1 MGESGDSVE
10 RVGGTGSTSGAGDEA
25 GDGAGDEEAD
35 GGGGTGGAEEAS
47 EVAAAEDASE
57 VSGGADVGAD
67 GADSAG
73 RLDGPV
79 RPGES
84 SGGGGPSR
92 RTGGR
97 ADGTGPTDR
106 PGPAVDSSS
115 PAASGGGPRSE
126 PCDPLTPAVPPRR
139 ALYAMGSQG
148 GGTGGERARPARVPG
163 GRALPDAQQ
172 LGRALRPLRRSRD
185 HPHRT
190 VTDIEAT
197 VRLAAETG
205 FLDVVSRPEQERCRS
220 AVLLVDCSPSMQVWG
235 PLAAELRALLARSTV
250 FRSVHILPVD
260 PQNLSGPAGR
270 RRSAGAAVTF
280 LLTDGTSPGWR
291 SPQAVRALAA
301 WGRRGPLAVLNP
313 LPRRLWRGT
322 ALDARPR
329 LVAAPGEFDPL
340 GRLIVCDA
348 LSGERDPEADGLLA
362 LPVLHPTASALE
374 QWAGLLT
381 RPGVPH
387 LIETALLD
395 EAPPACAGPAVPQ
408 GTAEELLSH
417 FRGAFSPEAYRLAVR
432 LSAIRPLTTPLMQLV
447 RAATMRDAGPTHVAE
462 ILLGGLLERTD
473 QARDAAA
480 AHTLDRALGA
490 PAPGHL
496 VQPVY
501 DFRPGVRELLFSGLG
516 AEEAVE
522 VVEAVGR
529 SLEPYMGR
537 LPDFP
542 VLMGDEEG
550 ELRLQASARAFA
562 VLASPVLERMGG
574 VVPELTDHPVPA
586 QRRAVPMPPRFGVL
600 GPVRAWRGATPLALG
615 GPEEQALL
623 AALLLRP
630 GHSAAATELIP
641 DLWGASPPRDALTS
655 LYACAARL
663 NAALGADSGAGTGA
677 DPGADPGPDL
687 LVREQGGGYALRRPD
702 GSAPVLDLDLDRA
715 EQLVGRARRAED
727 PAVAR
732 QLRHEA
738 LALWDGASLAGLP
751 GPFAA
756 AQRARLERWR
766 SDLANG
772 HHRPLAEEPAPDP
785 AGPRADAVAL
795 PPAPEPFA
803 GRTEHLS
810 RLAAG
815 LTGGTSDAP
824 PCHLIHGPAGAGK
837 TALALRVAHEVADH
851 FPDGQLFLDLRGSA
865 AEAEDRVTATGALE
879 ALLRAL
885 GVPAGD
891 IPLWRE
897 GRAALYRSLLA
908 ERRVLVVLDDVPAG
922 EALGAV
928 VDGSA
933 GIDAPAPA
941 DAPFAAGS
949 DAPDAAASV
958 PPATETPDPRD
969 GSAASDAPAAS
980 SDVAATSA
988 PSPLAPPL
996 PGRTGAPGGRGGGSA
1011 ILITGRGSPP
1021 PAPLTPLAPPAEA
1034 VELAALTPA
1043 EAQELFTDPGPA
1055 ALRWLDAQLSP
1066 AARRAFRLL
1075 AVVDT
1080 AGASSADLS
1089 SGAAAALLDTT
1100 AERTHSLLDE
1110 LCSVDALHKAGAG
1123 RYRHTGQ
1130 LRRLACR
1137 SAGQELSEAAR
1148 DEALVRLLT
1157 WYLAMGRRVHAL
1169 RCPGD
1174 RMLHDLARVP
1184 SEGPRP
1190 VATDRERAL
1199 ATWAEETPRLLALV
1213 RRAALRTP
1221 GIVRQAA
1228 DLLLLAQVTADSGAL
1243 SAAYEPAA
1251 RTVAARAAR
1260 DGDARAEGRARVALA
1275 EAYLTLG
1282 KCAEAEP
1289 EARRA
1294 EQLADRSGDPLTR
1307 FRAPYARG
1315 LIALHQG
1322 QYDIAEGQL
1331 TAAWEQCRRRNDQL
1345 GEADALAALARLWA
1359 ATGNSGDAVLFAER
1373 SVGVHRRLADGTA
1386 RLAHGRYALSEAL
1399 SAAGRH
1405 TEALRELFQALPLF
1419 EEDRQ
1424 RLWAG
1429 RTRCRT
1435 AEAMVALI
1443 RPGEAVTAAEDAAKR
1458 LLVPG
1463 GERWRA
1469 DALTALGHAE
1479 TALGRKQSAQAHW
1492 REALAVH
1499 EEFGT
1504 PGAHT
1509 LRALLRDKEDTPT
1522 TGPRRPGPSRTAD
1535 LARTG
1540 TTLRDLTAAL
1550 RTLTDHLRLQP
1561 PTDKP
1566 DDHPSGPPTPLQ
1578 TLVSLDTIESELTT
1592 TLTDF
1597 PHHIRPPRTTL
1608 HHLRTSLESLTSP
1621 QSFPTPSPAIAEA
1634 AAAVRELARRMAP

>member
-1 MGESGDSVE
+1 
-10 RVGGTGSTSGAGDEA
+10 
-25 GDGAGDEEAD
+25 
-35 GGGGTGGAEEAS
+35 
-47 EVAAAEDASE
+47 
-57 VSGGADVGAD
+57 
-67 GADSAG
+67 
-73 RLDGPV
+73 
-79 RPGES
+79 
-84 SGGGGPSR
+84 
-92 RTGGR
+92 
-97 ADGTGPTDR
+97 
-106 PGPAVDSSS
+106 
-115 PAASGGGPRSE
+115 
-126 PCDPLTPAVPPRR
+126 
-139 ALYAMGSQG
+139 MGSQG

-172 LGRALRPLRRSRD
+172 LGRALRPLRRTRD

-250 FRSVHILPVD
+250 FRSVRILPVD
-260 PQNLSGPAGR
+260 PQDPSGPAGR

-600 GPVRAWRGATPLALG
+600 GPVRAWRAATPLVLG

-630 GHSAAATELIP
+630 GHCAAATELIP

-655 LYACAARL
+655 LYACASRL
-663 NAALGADSGAGTGA
+663 NAALSADSGAGTGA
-677 DPGADPGPDL
+677 DPVAAPGPDL

-732 QLRHEA
+732 QLRDEA

-885 GVPAGD
+885 GVPAGH

-908 ERRVLVVLDDVPAG
+908 ERRVLIVLDDAADAEAFDADAADVS
-922 EALGAV
+922 EALG
-928 VDGSA
+928 
-933 GIDAPAPA
+933 
-941 DAPFAAGS
+941 
-949 DAPDAAASV
+949 
-958 PPATETPDPRD
+958 
-969 GSAASDAPAAS
+969 
-980 SDVAATSA
+980 
-988 PSPLAPPL
+988 LAPLL
-996 PGRTGAPGGRGGGSA
+996 PGRAGKPGGRGGA
-1011 ILITGRGSPP
+1011 VLATGRGRPP
-1021 PAPLTPLAPPAEA
+1021 LPPPAEA
-1034 VELAALTPA
+1034 VELAALPPA

-1075 AVVDT
+1075 AVADT
-1080 AGASSADLS
+1080 AGASSAALS
-1089 SGAAAALLDTT
+1089 SGAATALLDVT
-1100 AERTHSLLDE
+1100 AQRTGALLDE
-1110 LCSVDALHKAGAG
+1110 LLSVGALRKVGTDHY
-1123 RYRHTGQ
+1123 RYTRQ

-1137 SAGQELSEAAR
+1137 SAVQELPEAAR
-1148 DEALVRLLT
+1148 DEALDRLLT

-1174 RMLHDLARVP
+1174 RMLHDLVRVP

-1190 VATDRERAL
+1190 VAKDRERAL

-1307 FRAPYARG
+1307 FRAPCARG

-1322 QYDIAEGQL
+1322 QYDIAERQL

-1424 RLWAG
+1424 RLWAA

-1566 DDHPSGPPTPLQ
+1566 DDHPSGPPTPLH
-1578 TLVSLDTIESELTT
+1578 TLASLDTIESELTT

>member
-1 MGESGDSVE
+1 MIDRLRQAMSAAGYDLGATELLDVLWLSRAMEGRTAAEAPGDAGESGE
-10 RVGGTGSTSGAGDEA
+10 RVGGTGSGSGAGAEGAEGPEEA
-25 GDGAGDEEAD
+25 RGEGVAEDGGSSDGRSGDGALDAADAVADPAGPADPAESSDDADPARSPGDRTDLTDLTDPTPTPGPGDPAAPD
-35 GGGGTGGAEEAS
+35 GGPP
-47 EVAAAEDASE
+47 
-57 VSGGADVGAD
+57 SG
-67 GADSAG
+67 
-73 RLDGPV
+73 
-79 RPGES
+79 
-84 SGGGGPSR
+84 
-92 RTGGR
+92 
-97 ADGTGPTDR
+97 
-106 PGPAVDSSS
+106 
-115 PAASGGGPRSE
+115 
-126 PCDPLTPAVPPRR
+126 PCDPLMPAVPPRR

-148 GGTGGERARPARVPG
+148 GEPGADRARPARVPG

-205 FLDVVSRPEQERCRS
+205 FLDVVSRPDQERRWS

-235 PLAAELRALLARSTV
+235 PLAGELRALLARSTV
-250 FRSVHILPVD
+250 FRSVRILPVD
-260 PQNLSGPAGR
+260 PQNPGGPAGR

-291 SPQAVRALAA
+291 SPQTVRALAA
-301 WGRRGPLAVLNP
+301 WGRGGPLAVLNP

-329 LVAAPGEFDPL
+329 LLAAPGEFDPL
-340 GRLIVCDA
+340 GRLIVCDG

-387 LIETALLD
+387 LIETVLLD
-395 EAPPACAGPAVPQ
+395 EAPPASARPAEPH
-408 GTAEELLSH
+408 GTAEELLAH

-473 QARDAAA
+473 QARGAAA

-490 PAPGHL
+490 PPPGQL

-516 AEEAVE
+516 AEQAVE

-574 VVPELTDHPVPA
+574 VVPEQTDHMVPP
-586 QRRAVPMPPRFGVL
+586 QRRPVSPPPPSPRFGVL
-600 GPVRAWRGATPLALG
+600 GPVRAWRGATPLDLG
-615 GPEEQALL
+615 GPEERALL

-630 GHSAAATELIP
+630 GHSASALELLP
-641 DLWGASPPRDALTS
+641 DLWGDRPPGTALSS
-655 LYACAARL
+655 LSACATRL
-663 NAALGADSGAGTGA
+663 NTALGADTGA
-677 DPGADPGPDL
+677 DTGADL
-687 LVREQGGGYALRRPD
+687 LVREQDGGYALRRPD
-702 GSAPVLDLDLDRA
+702 GSAPVLDVDLDRA
-715 EQLVGRARRAED
+715 EQLIDRARRAVQ
-727 PAVAR
+727 PTVAR
-732 QLRHEA
+732 QLCDEA
-738 LALWDGASLAGLP
+738 LALWDGEPLAGLP

-756 AQRARLERWR
+756 DWRTRLERWR
-766 SDLANG
+766 SDLLDEIY
-772 HHRPLAEEPAPDP
+772 RPLAEEPAPDP

-803 GRTEHLS
+803 GRSGQLS

-824 PCHLIHGPAGAGK
+824 ACRFVHGPAGAGK
-837 TALALRVAHEVADH
+837 TALALRVAHEVAEH

-865 AEAEDRVTATGALE
+865 DEAEERVTATGALE
-879 ALLRAL
+879 ALLRSL
-885 GVPAGD
+885 GVPAGR
-891 IPLWRE
+891 IPLWRD
-897 GRAALYRSLLA
+897 GRAALYHSLLA
-908 ERRVLVVLDDVPAG
+908 ERRVLIVLD
-922 EALGAV
+922 
-928 VDGSA
+928 
-933 GIDAPAPA
+933 
-941 DAPFAAGS
+941 
-949 DAPDAAASV
+949 DAPDAAAS
-958 PPATETPDPRD
+958 D
-969 GSAASDAPAAS
+969 AAE
-980 SDVAATSA
+980 
-988 PSPLAPPL
+988 LAPLL
-996 PGRTGAPGGRGGGSA
+996 PGRTDKPGGRGGA
-1011 ILITGRGSPP
+1011 VLVTGRGCPP
-1021 PAPLTPLAPPAEA
+1021 LPPPAEA
-1034 VELAALTPA
+1034 VELAGLTPA
-1043 EAQELFTDPGPA
+1043 EAQELFTDPGPPT
-1055 ALRWLDAQLSP
+1055 LRWLDAQLSAP
-1066 AARRAFRLL
+1066 ARRAFRLL
-1075 AVVDT
+1075 AVTDT
-1080 AGASSADLS
+1080 AEASSAAFS
-1089 SGAAAALLDTT
+1089 SGAAAALLDAT
-1100 AERTHSLLDE
+1100 AQRTRALLDE
-1110 LCSVDALHKAGAG
+1110 LLAVGALREASTGHY
-1123 RYRHTGQ
+1123 RYTGQ
-1130 LRRLACR
+1130 LRCLACR
-1137 SAGQELSEAAR
+1137 SAADELPEAAR
-1148 DEALVRLLT
+1148 DEALTRLLT
-1157 WYLAMGRRVHAL
+1157 WYLALGRQVHAL

-1174 RMLHDLARVP
+1174 RMLHDLVRVP
-1184 SEGPRP
+1184 SAGPLP
-1190 VATDRERAL
+1190 ATKDRDRAL
-1199 ATWAEETPRLLALV
+1199 AAWAEETPGLLALL
-1213 RRAALRTP
+1213 RRAAIRTP

-1260 DGDARAEGRARVALA
+1260 DGDARAEGRARLALA

-1294 EQLADRSGDPLTR
+1294 EQLAGRCGDPLTR
-1307 FRAPYARG
+1307 SRAPYARG

-1322 QYDIAEGQL
+1322 QHDTAERHL

-1373 SVGVHRRLADGTA
+1373 SVGIHRRLADGSA

-1405 TEALRELFQALPLF
+1405 AEALRELFQALPLF
-1419 EEDRQ
+1419 EEERQ
-1424 RLWAG
+1424 LLWAG

-1479 TALGRKQSAQAHW
+1479 TALGRKQGAQAHW

-1499 EEFGT
+1499 EAFGT
-1504 PGAHT
+1504 PEART
-1509 LRALLRDKEDTPT
+1509 LRALLRDKTATPT
-1522 TGPRRPGPSRTAD
+1522 TGPHRPGLARTAD
-1535 LARTG
+1535 TARTG
-1540 TTLRDLTAAL
+1540 TALRDLTAAI
-1550 RTLTDHLRLQP
+1550 RTLTDQLRLQTTEEEP
-1561 PTDKP
+1561 ARA
-1566 DDHPSGPPTPLQ
+1566 PSVLPALN
-1578 TLVSLDTIESELTT
+1578 TLEAELTT
-1592 TLTDF
+1592 KLADF
-1597 PHHIRPPRTTL
+1597 THTTRLPRADL
-1608 HHLRTSLESLTSP
+1608 HHLRTSLETLTSP
-1621 QSFPTPSPAIAEA
+1621 QALPTPSPATAEA
-1634 AAAVRELARRMAP
+1634 ATAVRELGRRIGP

>member
-1 MGESGDSVE
+1 MIDRLRQAMSAAGYDLGATELLDVLWLSRAMEGCAAAGAPGDTGESGDAGE
-10 RVGGTGSTSGAGDEA
+10 RVGGTGS
-25 GDGAGDEEAD
+25 AD
-35 GGGGTGGAEEAS
+35 GVGGEG
-47 EVAAAEDASE
+47 
-57 VSGGADVGAD
+57 
-67 GADSAG
+67 
-73 RLDGPV
+73 
-79 RPGES
+79 
-84 SGGGGPSR
+84 
-92 RTGGR
+92 
-97 ADGTGPTDR
+97 ADGTGAFDETRGRPADGGRRGDGGWGASDAAEGSGESGAGQASDGADAGVDAAEAAAPGDSADPTDLTDQADQFD
-106 PGPAVDSSS
+106 PA
-115 PAASGGGPRSE
+115 
-126 PCDPLTPAVPPRR
+126 DPLTPALPPRR

-148 GGTGGERARPARVPG
+148 GGTGAERARPARVPG

-205 FLDVVSRPEQERCRS
+205 FLDVVSRPDQERCWS

-250 FRSVHILPVD
+250 FRSVHVLSVD
-260 PQNLSGPAGR
+260 PRNPSGPTGR

-329 LVAAPGEFDPL
+329 LLAAPGEFDPL
-340 GRLIVCDA
+340 GRLVVCDA

-387 LIETALLD
+387 LIETVLLD
-395 EAPPACAGPAVPQ
+395 EAPPASARPAVPQ

-480 AHTLDRALGA
+480 AHTLDCALGA
-490 PAPGHL
+490 PPPGQL
-496 VQPVY
+496 DQPVY

-516 AEEAVE
+516 AEQAVE

-586 QRRAVPMPPRFGVL
+586 QRRPAPPPPLPPRFGVL
-600 GPVRAWRGATPLALG
+600 GPVRAWRGPTPLALG

-630 GHSAAATELIP
+630 GHAAAAAELIP
-641 DLWGASPPRDALTS
+641 DLWGARPPGNALSS
-655 LYACAARL
+655 LYACATRL
-663 NAALGADSGAGTGA
+663 NAALGADIGAGAGA
-677 DPGADPGPDL
+677 DPGVDPGADL
-687 LVREQGGGYALRRPD
+687 LVRERDGSYALRRPD

-715 EQLVGRARRAED
+715 EQLIDRARRAAD
-727 PAVAR
+727 PAAAR
-732 QLRHEA
+732 QLCDEA

-756 AQRARLERWR
+756 AQRARLEHWR
-766 SDLANG
+766 SDLMDG
-772 HHRPLAEEPAPDP
+772 HYRPLAEEPAPDP

-803 GRTEHLS
+803 GRSEQIS

-824 PCHLIHGPAGAGK
+824 PCRFLHGPAGAGK

-851 FPDGQLFLDLRGSA
+851 FPDGQLFLDLRGRAKA
-865 AEAEDRVTATGALE
+865 AEERVTPTGALE

-885 GVPAGD
+885 GVPD
-891 IPLWRE
+891 DRIPLWRD
-897 GRAALYRSLLA
+897 GRAARYRSLLA
-908 ERRVLVVLDDVPAG
+908 ERRVLIVLD
-922 EALGAV
+922 
-928 VDGSA
+928 
-933 GIDAPAPA
+933 
-941 DAPFAAGS
+941 
-949 DAPDAAASV
+949 DAPDADGTEGADTAA
-958 PPATETPDPRD
+958 A
-969 GSAASDAPAAS
+969 
-980 SDVAATSA
+980 
-988 PSPLAPPL
+988 LAPLL
-996 PGRTGAPGGRGGGSA
+996 PGPTGAPEGRGGSA
-1011 ILITGRGSPP
+1011 VLITGRGSPP
-1021 PAPLTPLAPPAEA
+1021 LTQLAQLTSLTPPAEA
-1034 VELAALTPA
+1034 LELAPLAPA
-1043 EAQELFTDPGPA
+1043 EAQDLFTDPGPA

-1075 AVVDT
+1075 AVTDT

-1089 SGAAAALLDTT
+1089 SGAAAALLATT
-1100 AERTHSLLDE
+1100 PQQTNSLLNE
-1110 LCSVDALHKAGAG
+1110 LRSVGALHKAGAD
-1123 RYRHTGQ
+1123 RYRYTGQ

-1137 SAGQELSEAAR
+1137 SADQELPAAAR

-1157 WYLAMGRRVHAL
+1157 WYLAMGRQVHAL

-1184 SEGPRP
+1184 SGGSRP
-1190 VATDRERAL
+1190 TTKDHGRDRDRAL
-1199 ATWAEETPRLLALV
+1199 ATWAEETPRLLATV

-1260 DGDARAEGRARVALA
+1260 DGDARAEGRARLALA
-1275 EAYLTLG
+1275 EAYLALG

-1294 EQLADRSGDPLTR
+1294 EQLANRSGDSLTR
-1307 FRAPYARG
+1307 FRAPYTRG

-1322 QYDIAEGQL
+1322 QHDTAERQL
-1331 TAAWEQCRRRNDQL
+1331 TAAWEEGRRRNDQL

-1359 ATGNSGDAVLFAER
+1359 ATGNSDEAVLFAER
-1373 SVGVHRRLADGTA
+1373 SLGVHRRLADGSA

-1405 TEALRELFQALPLF
+1405 ADALRELFQALPLF
-1419 EEDRQ
+1419 EQDRQ
-1424 RLWAG
+1424 HLWAG

-1492 REALAVH
+1492 REALTVH
-1499 EEFGT
+1499 EAFGT
-1504 PGAHT
+1504 PETGMLH
-1509 LRALLRDKEDTPT
+1509 ALLRDKEDAPT
-1522 TGPRRPGPSRTAD
+1522 AGPRRPGPSLTAD

-1550 RTLTDHLRLQP
+1550 RTLTDQLRLQP
-1561 PTDKP
+1561 PDEN
-1566 DDHPSGPPTPLQ
+1566 SAPPTPGENSAPPTPHH
-1578 TLVSLDTIESELTT
+1578 TLESLDTLDTLESELTT

-1597 PHHIRPPRTTL
+1597 THTPRPPRATLRRLRTTL
-1608 HHLRTSLESLTSP
+1608 DSLTAP
-1621 QSFPTPSPAIAEA
+1621 ETLPTPSAAVAEA
-1634 AAAVRELARRMAP
+1634 AAVVRELGRRMAP